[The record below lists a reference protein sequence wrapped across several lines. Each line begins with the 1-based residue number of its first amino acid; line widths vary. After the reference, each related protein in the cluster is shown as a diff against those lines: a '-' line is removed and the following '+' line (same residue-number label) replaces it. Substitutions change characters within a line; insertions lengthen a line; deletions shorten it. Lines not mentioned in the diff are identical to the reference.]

1 VFAFPVE
8 GPYLIGSFYIEMSN
22 AGMVIPN
29 QSTAIPTRSGQVLRR
44 YKDEEADRDRRA
56 RVEWGKIGEFAHRG
70 IADGAFDWIEYA
82 LQSSRRG
89 DSIHRASL
97 EVLLLLWQALCDET
111 LRCTVPADS
120 RMERGS
126 RINVAGQS

>member
-8 GPYLIGSFYIEMSN
+8 GPYLIGSFHIEMSN

-89 DSIHRASL
+89 DSIHRASI
-97 EVLLLLWQALCDET
+97 EVTLLLWQALCDET

-120 RMERGS
+120 RMKRGS
-126 RINVAGQS
+126 RIDAVGQV

>member
-1 VFAFPVE
+1 
-8 GPYLIGSFYIEMSN
+8 
-22 AGMVIPN
+22 MVIPN

-89 DSIHRASL
+89 IRFTGLPLKCYCYFGSVVRRDSEVYSTGGFKNETRVSNQCCRLELIPGRNASSS
-97 EVLLLLWQALCDET
+97 VWQRFFL
-111 LRCTVPADS
+111 
-120 RMERGS
+120 
-126 RINVAGQS
+126 